1 MLIFNLATA
10 RKVLHVERFFVCV
23 CVMEEPSLPFPI
35 RMITRDLL

>member
-10 RKVLHVERFFVCV
+10 RKVLYVERFFCV